1 MCFVFK
7 ILFEYSKA
15 LFSHNRFVNKIKH
28 FLKGAVCGVVRGV
41 VLLVPALDMAKG
53 ECFTQP
59 LAEGQA
65 EHWQHL
71 V

>member
-7 ILFEYSKA
+7 ILFEYRKA
-15 LFSHNRFVNKIKH
+15 MFSHKRLSKQNKT
-28 FLKGAVCGVVRGV
+28 FFKGAVCGV